1 MYKIQTLNKISKKYI
16 LRYSLY
22 DVVFFLVYSLII
34 NPNSKSGMYK
44 EASKKS
50 IIKPSFFK
58 DYIYRAMDILEENKS
73 EILKACYHNLP
84 TNINRDT
91 IILYYNCTNTYFE
104 SELEHD
110 LRAKGKK
117 NEKEALVSF
126 GLVMDRSGISL
137 TLFVS

>member
-1 MYKIQTLNKISKKYI
+1 
-16 LRYSLY
+16 
-22 DVVFFLVYSLII
+22 
-34 NPNSKSGMYK
+34 
-44 EASKKS
+44 
-50 IIKPSFFK
+50 
-58 DYIYRAMDILEENKS
+58 MDILEENKS

-91 IILYYNCTNTYFE
+91 RILYYNCTNTYFE

-117 NEKEALVSF
+117 NEKEALVSI

>member
-1 MYKIQTLNKISKKYI
+1 MVLNKISKKYK

-22 DVVFFLVYSLII
+22 DVVLFLVYSLII

-91 IILYYNCTNTYFE
+91 RILYYNCTNTYFE

-117 NEKEALVSF
+117 MKKRL
-126 GLVMDRSGISL
+126 
-137 TLFVS
+137 